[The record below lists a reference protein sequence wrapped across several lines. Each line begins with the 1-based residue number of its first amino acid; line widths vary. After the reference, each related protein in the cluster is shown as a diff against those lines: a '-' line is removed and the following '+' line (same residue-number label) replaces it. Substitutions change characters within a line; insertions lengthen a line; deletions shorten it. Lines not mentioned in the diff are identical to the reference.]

1 MWKNTA
7 ELDRTTAEI
16 MVHVH
21 CTLDTSGY
29 KHTVSIFSIIKIIRD
44 LYRGIIDFKK
54 VYQLRTNKYGTRR
67 MIWLQIPTVLWLGE
81 EPFLLAVQC
90 TWG

>member
-1 MWKNTA
+1 VEKYCRVGQAT
-7 ELDRTTAEI
+7 DEI

-29 KHTVSIFSIIKIIRD
+29 KHTVSVFLIIKIIRD

-54 VYQLRTNKYGTRR
+54 VYQLRTNKYGIRR
-67 MIWLQIPTVLWLGE
+67 MIWLQIPTVLCLFT
-81 EPFLLAVQC
+81 FLLAVQC